1 MEVIVKL
8 DNQTVLLK
16 YQRYIEIELYKL
28 KESDLQAETDK
39 AEIGQLQAV
48 ISEMKVRSKIHELIS
63 AQGVKSIIQSSA
75 YTQNSDSRY
84 KWDRYV

>member
-1 MEVIVKL
+1 MIVKL